1 MAARRLPAGKAKAT
15 GAALRNPGRHKDRK
29 EPASAPL
36 GGAPAHL
43 DLHAKRAWD
52 RFRSELPWL
61 TAADKAL
68 LEIAS
73 MVRGE
78 MLAGEI
84 PGVTKLSMYQSV
96 LSKLGAT
103 PTDRSKVNVPDD
115 EAEPDEFFGHTGSC

>member
-1 MAARRLPAGKAKAT
+1 MKAAAIGAEIKNPARFAG
-15 GAALRNPGRHKDRK
+15 RK
-29 EPASAPL
+29 EPKVDAI

-43 DLHAKRAWD
+43 PLFAKRAWA
-52 RFRSELPWL
+52 RFKTELPWL
-61 TAADKAL
+61 TAADAAL

-73 MVRGE
+73 VVRGE

-103 PTDRSKVNVPDD
+103 PTDRSKVAMPDD
-115 EAEPDEFFGHTGSC
+115 DKDEEDEFFGPH